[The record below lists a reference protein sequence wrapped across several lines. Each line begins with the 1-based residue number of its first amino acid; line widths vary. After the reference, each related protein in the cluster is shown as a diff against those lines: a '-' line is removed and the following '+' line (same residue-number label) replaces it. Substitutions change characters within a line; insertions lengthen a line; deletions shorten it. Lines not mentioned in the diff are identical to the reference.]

1 MKRADSIL
9 QATSKMNIEWYE
21 SEYFIMPDIPLP
33 PYPDNGKNIIFLDF
47 YVLFICV
54 AGEAEFIIN
63 DVPTKIEQ
71 SCLYAL
77 SPGNKIEPKSKSG
90 DCRLRILSFT
100 KNFLLKN
107 NFTSNALADFD
118 FFTKNQFNK
127 IIVDSDEAPSLL
139 QLYDFLKS
147 KEQNNNRQSTFYV
160 EIIRSLFFTFLY
172 EVKIIYSNHT
182 MAQTPHNKRDN
193 ELNKKF
199 KEMLTTQAKT
209 QHGIKFYADSLFIT
223 PKHLISAIR
232 NTSGKTPKEMI
243 DERIIEEAKQ
253 YLTHTHYTIS
263 HIADLLQFPDLATF
277 SKFFKRHT
285 SLSPSAYRKRHP

>member
-1 MKRADSIL
+1 MKRTENIL
-9 QATSKMNIEWYE
+9 QVASKMNIEWYE

-33 PYPDNGKNIIFLDF
+33 PYPNNSEGDIFLGF

-54 AGEAEFIIN
+54 AGEAELIIN
-63 DVPTKIEQ
+63 NTPTKIEQ

-77 SPGNKIEPKSKSG
+77 SPGSKIEPKSQSE

-100 KNFLLKN
+100 KDFLLKN
-107 NFTSNALADFD
+107 NFTSNALTDFD

-127 IIVDSDEAPSLL
+127 ITVDPDEAPSLL
-139 QLYDFLKS
+139 QLYDFLKT
-147 KEQNNNRQSTFYV
+147 KEQNNNRQSAFYV

-172 EVKIIYSNHT
+172 EVKIIYSNH
-182 MAQTPHNKRDN
+182 AIPKTPRNNRDK
-193 ELNKKF
+193 ELNIKF
-199 KEMLTTQAKT
+199 KEILTTQAKM

-223 PKHLISAIR
+223 PKHLISAIK

-243 DERIIEEAKQ
+243 DERIIGEAKQ
-253 YLTHTHYTIS
+253 YLVHTHYTIG

-285 SLSPSAYRKRHP
+285 LLSPSAYRKKHP